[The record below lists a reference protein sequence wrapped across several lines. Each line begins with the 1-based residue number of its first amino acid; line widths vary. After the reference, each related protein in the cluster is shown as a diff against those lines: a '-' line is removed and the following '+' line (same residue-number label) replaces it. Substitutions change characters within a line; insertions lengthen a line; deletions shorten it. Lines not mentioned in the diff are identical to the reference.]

1 MTDQQVS
8 NHTNTTTLPKSFT
21 PYVQPAKTFQT
32 YVPSV
37 VPVISPTALNRHID
51 IKN

>member
-21 PYVQPAKTFQT
+21 PYVQPTKTFQA

-37 VPVISPTALNRHID
+37 VPVISPTALNKQIES
-51 IKN
+51 KN